1 MAIESMSGH
10 LRDNWG
16 WVVLRGVA
24 AILFGVL
31 AFAWPGATLLTL
43 AIFWGAYAL
52 VDGVLAIVAGFR
64 IRDRDKPVWPMVLIG
79 IAGIVAG
86 VATIAWPGLTASLL
100 LLFIAFWAIFM
111 GAFQIVTAIRIR
123 HEIDNEWMLILSGAL
138 TLLFG
143 VAMVAM
149 PGLAAVVIVW
159 TLGAYAVAFGVLL
172 VVLGFKLKGLRPEG
186 RFSSG

>member
-1 MAIESMSGH
+1 MAIESMFGQ

-16 WVVLRGVA
+16 WVMLRGVA
-24 AILFGVL
+24 AILFGVV

-43 AIFWGAYAL
+43 AIFWGFYAL
-52 VDGVLAIVAGFR
+52 ADGVLAIIAGFR

-86 VATIAWPGLTASLL
+86 IVTIVWPGLTASLL

-111 GAFQIVTAIRIR
+111 GVFQIVTAIRIR

-138 TLLFG
+138 SVVFG
-143 VAMVAM
+143 LAMVAA

-159 TLGAYAVAFGVLL
+159 TLGAYAIIFGVLL
-172 VVLGFKLKGLRPEG
+172 VVLGFKLKGLKDEG
-186 RFSSG
+186 RFRSA